1 MQKPIML
8 KTTRTHSRAAVNLCL
23 TFKNWNLDPWP
34 LNLLRGV
41 LLSSLFLSL
50 LHYCPRLTAFTSSA
64 GFIWPLCQ
72 LRQIGP
78 AATTQYAMA
87 EVAVKITIN
96 QYNRHIGCR
105 DCFLLRLTC
114 VKSWSCLQ
122 VGEDRSTPYCC
133 FSLSW
138 FSFCWMEWLM
148 GFFCWLR
155 SFKHVL
161 WCPCP
166 KLGSATRFS
175 PHRCLH
181 VFPLRTL
188 IGSSWW
194 QRSILKSI
202 PREDYDLN

>member
-133 FSLSW
+133 FP
-138 FSFCWMEWLM
+138 SFRCLDFLFVGWSDWWV
-148 GFFCWLR
+148 FF
-155 SFKHVL
+155 V
-161 WCPCP
+161 
-166 KLGSATRFS
+166 GSAVSSMSCDVPVQSLDPLR
-175 PHRCLH
+175 
-181 VFPLRTL
+181 VFPLIVVYT
-188 IGSSWW
+188 SSPCA
-194 QRSILKSI
+194 R
-202 PREDYDLN
+202 

>member
-1 MQKPIML
+1 M
-8 KTTRTHSRAAVNLCL
+8 
-23 TFKNWNLDPWP
+23 
-34 LNLLRGV
+34 

-78 AATTQYAMA
+78 AATTQYA
-87 EVAVKITIN
+87 TIN

-114 VKSWSCLQ
+114 VKSWRCLQ
-122 VGEDRSTPYCC
+122 VGEDRSTLYCC
-133 FSLSW
+133 FPSFRCQDSLFVGRRDW
-138 FSFCWMEWLM
+138 CFVFWCFS
-148 GFFCWLR
+148 LR

-166 KLGSATRFS
+166 KLGSATCFPPSSLFTRLLLA
-175 PHRCLH
+175 RVNWQLLTAALH
-181 VFPLRTL
+181 FEIHT
-188 IGSSWW
+188 
-194 QRSILKSI
+194 QRRLWS
-202 PREDYDLN
+202 